1 MTRDRRY
8 RESLRDDPRW
18 PPAGDGTL
26 PNGYAV
32 APEHAVPAD
41 DGGQPGPYPPQD
53 PYASLDPYANRDPY
67 APRDPYATTR
77 DPYPQEPYD
86 ARDSY
91 PDPVPRQSQDPYA
104 EPDPYGRQ
112 APRAGSGPHT
122 APGRYGAAGLAGPRD
137 GLRPDDPYLAG
148 DPDRV
153 AERYGALAEQQGRP
167 AAYHPQDPYRG
178 ADPLD
183 PSVPYVPLEPYDQ
196 PRSLAPADSYGQRG
210 AQGETDPYGQT
221 DPLGGRDAYGAAD
234 PGGHAAGGRA
244 FPGDSRDP
252 YRGGS
257 VPGRG
262 GDPYGPA
269 DRYGP
274 AEPYGLAE
282 GQYQQPPDFG
292 PRPPGA
298 SSHPGRGAAAPDPAT
313 DRDTGS
319 SGGPFRWSPSDDLSG
334 PAPDPAAA
342 GPAGYGAGSGSYPAI
357 WQPPVDNGS
366 LPGYGAGSDPRYP
379 AGGDPRYPA
388 AGGDPDYLTGGG
400 PAYPAGGD
408 PRFPAGTDPA
418 YLAGGPGGDP
428 GYLAGGGPAY
438 PAGGDPRYPAGGD
451 PDYLTGGDPAY
462 PAGDPRYPASGNP
475 AYLAGS
481 DQAYPAGGDPWHPE
495 AGGPPYPA
503 GGAPSYLSA
512 GDQDYPPGEPGFP
525 ADPGSRRQ
533 PAGEPSAIQDARPN
547 RGRAA
552 GSGPGARGV
561 PGTGARGD
569 AGPAGRR
576 GPARAGTRGPG
587 SGPGGKPAGGP
598 RDPAPAPGK
607 RLKKRRRSGTIAGL
621 AAAIVIVL
629 VLGAAGLYGYKYVQ
643 AKLHPANFTGN
654 GHGVVQ
660 VQVLVGDTAISLA
673 PRLKRLGV
681 IASTGAFISAVK
693 ASGNPNALE
702 PGTFRLHKQ
711 MNAALAWKL
720 LLTPSARIQATVT
733 IPEGLRQSQIIA
745 TLGKETKFKPDAY
758 AQALKDPKALG
769 LPSFANGK
777 AEGYLFPATY
787 QIPPGMTALQIL
799 QGMVNRF
806 HQEAQIIDLP
816 AAAKTAKV
824 TESHIIIVAS
834 LVQAE
839 GGTAADFPKIA
850 RVIYNRLNSGRKL
863 ELDSTV
869 FYALGKYGIQ
879 ASTKDLSTP
888 SRYNTYLHA
897 GLPPG
902 PIDSPGDAAI
912 KAALHPAHGNWLF
925 FVTVDPKKHITKFTA
940 SETQF
945 EKFRAELAR
954 NIKQGR

>member
-122 APGRYGAAGLAGPRD
+122 APGRYGAAGLAGPHD
-137 GLRPDDPYLAG
+137 GQRPDDPYLAG
-148 DPDRV
+148 DPDRA
-153 AERYGALAEQQGRP
+153 AERYGAPAEQQGRP

-210 AQGETDPYGQT
+210 GQGETDPYGQT

-234 PGGHAAGGRA
+234 PLGGHAAGGHA

-292 PRPPGA
+292 TRPPGA

-400 PAYPAGGD
+400 PAYPAG
-408 PRFPAGTDPA
+408 
-418 YLAGGPGGDP
+418 
-428 GYLAGGGPAY
+428 
-438 PAGGDPRYPAGGD
+438 
-451 PDYLTGGDPAY
+451 
-462 PAGDPRYPASGNP
+462 DPRYPASGNP

-481 DQAYPAGGDPWHPE
+481 DQAYPAGGDPWHPA
-495 AGGPPYPA
+495 AGGSPYPA
-503 GGAPSYLSA
+503 GGAPSYFSA
-512 GDQDYPPGEPGFP
+512 GDQEYPPGEPGFP

-533 PAGEPSAIQDARPN
+533 PAGEPSAIQDARQN

-561 PGTGARGD
+561 PGTGGRGD
-569 AGPAGRR
+569 AGPAGGR
-576 GPARAGTRGPG
+576 GPARAGPRGPG
-587 SGPGGKPAGGP
+587 SGRGGKSAGRP

-693 ASGNPNALE
+693 ASSNPNALE

-758 AQALKDPKALG
+758 AQALKNPKALG

-799 QGMVNRF
+799 RGMVNRF
-806 HQEAQIIDLP
+806 DQEAQIIDLP

-850 RVIYNRLNSGRKL
+850 RVIYNRLNSGMKL

-879 ASTKDLSTP
+879 ASSKDLSTP

-940 SETQF
+940 SVTQF

-954 NIKQGR
+954 NIREGR